1 MKIAELTKAW
11 SMGLSASLVVA
22 VGLFAGCESGPA
34 YEEGRSGQKPMPH
47 SEPADDS
54 SGSAAA
60 AVTPAGTTTIYLP
73 GGTPDSSVIKL
84 YREGPSEVTV
94 GQDFVINM
102 EVTNLTS
109 DTTLRDVVLFGHH
122 ADDVEIVTS
131 SPEATMV
138 NGQPSWS
145 VGSLEPG
152 QSATLSVTHRASAVG
167 AIVDCATVTYTPYAC
182 LAINVTEPALQ
193 LAKTMPAE
201 VLSCDPI
208 PVRYVVTN
216 SGSGPATGVEV
227 RDELP
232 EGLVVAGSGR
242 KVVVAPVGTLA
253 PGESKAFEVTLEATA
268 IGSYTNRATATGTG
282 NLAAEDSA
290 DVTVLKPEL
299 AIAKTGPAEMFVG
312 RTIDY
317 TIGIMNTGNGE
328 ARDTVVVD
336 TLPANA
342 TLVSASDGG
351 VVNGQTITWNV
362 GTLAPGAERE
372 FTVEVRPTDK
382 GEYVNSVMARAYCAE
397 TVDDSITT
405 DVKGIPAVLLEV
417 VDAIDPVEVG
427 TNTTYVITVTNQ
439 GSAIDRDIDL
449 KVTLEDG
456 AEFVSGT
463 GPTEITGEGMVV
475 DLLPLDSLQPKQKA
489 TWQIVVKATN
499 TGDKRFR
506 VEMDTAQ
513 LTRPVF
519 ETEATNFYE

>member
-1 MKIAELTKAW
+1 MPQTAET
-11 SMGLSASLVVA
+11 S
-22 VGLFAGCESGPA
+22 
-34 YEEGRSGQKPMPH
+34 
-47 SEPADDS
+47 
-54 SGSAAA
+54 
-60 AVTPAGTTTIYLP
+60 TPAPAGAADGSITIYLP
-73 GGTPDSSVIKL
+73 GGTPQSSVVKL
-84 YREGPSEVTV
+84 YREGPTEVTV

-102 EVTNLTS
+102 EVTNITS
-109 DTTLRDVVLFGHH
+109 DTTLRDVVLYGHH
-122 ADDVEIVTS
+122 ADDVEIVSS
-131 SPEATMV
+131 SPAAAMV
-138 NGQPSWS
+138 DGQPTWS

-152 QSATLSVTHRASAVG
+152 QTATLAITHRASAVG

-193 LAKTMPAE
+193 LAKTMPSD
-201 VLSCDPI
+201 VLACDPI

-232 EGLVVAGSGR
+232 DGLVVAGSGR

-253 PGESKAFEVTLEATA
+253 PGESKAFEVTLEATET
-268 IGSYTNRATATGTG
+268 GTFVNNATATGTG

-290 DVTVLKPEL
+290 EVSVTKPEL

-312 RTIDY
+312 RSIDY
-317 TIGIMNTGNGE
+317 TIGIANTGDGE

-362 GTLAPGAERE
+362 GTLAPGAEKE
-372 FTVEVRPTDK
+372 FTVEVRPTEK
-382 GEYVNSVMARAYCAE
+382 GEYTNSVMARAYCAE
-397 TVDDSITT
+397 TVEDVITT

-449 KVTLEDG
+449 KVTLEEG

-463 GPTEITGEGMVV
+463 GPTEITGEGNIV
-475 DLLPLDSLQPKQKA
+475 DLLPLEQLLPKQKA
-489 TWQIVVKATN
+489 TWQIVVRAAD